1 MRIRQLRQFVEVVNS
16 KSINNA
22 AHKLYIS
29 QSALS
34 ASLKAAEEELGQA
47 VLERTYNGVSLTEF
61 GEVFVEASR
70 QILDIY
76 DSLLLKSTSSDAP
89 RLVVSSSPL
98 KWVSMIFDRCA
109 AEYADS
115 QNDFRIEMKGR
126 EEVCLDVCRGRADIG
141 VTVSTTQNRAAIRR
155 SFEDNNLV
163 YHLIDT
169 IATCA
174 MVGPKNPL
182 YNCPSNEISL
192 EDLHPYRRLVVK
204 EETPENASYTYIF
217 PNYLNQIP
225 YSGIAFLPTTGSF
238 QENMANTDG
247 YYIGTYNEKAYKGV
261 AYYKNVRA
269 LRIRDYPQAN
279 DVHWIRRKGWN
290 MSPIARK
297 FLRELYLI
305 SDREPDTSIF

>member
-22 AHKLYIS
+22 AQKLYIS

-34 ASLKAAEEELGQA
+34 ASLKAAEEELGQD
-47 VLERTYNGVSLTEF
+47 VLVRSYNGVSLTEF

-76 DSLLLKSTSSDAP
+76 DSLLLKSSSSDAP
-89 RLVVSSSPL
+89 QLIVSSSPL
-98 KWVSMIFDRCA
+98 KWVSTVFARCA

-115 QNDFRIEMKGR
+115 QNNFFIDMKGR
-126 EEVCLDVCRGRADIG
+126 EEVWMDVSKGRADIG
-141 VTVSTTQNRAAIRR
+141 ITVTPAQSREAAIRF
-155 SFEDNNLV
+155 FEENNLV

-169 IATCA
+169 IATGV
-174 MVGPKNPL
+174 MVGPQNPL
-182 YNCPSNEISL
+182 YHAASDVISL
-192 EDLHPYRRLVVK
+192 EDLRPYRRLIVR
-204 EETPENASYTYIF
+204 ENTSDTYVF
-217 PNYLNQIP
+217 PNNLNEIP
-225 YSGIAFLPTTGSF
+225 HSGTAFLPTGGSF

-261 AYYKNVRA
+261 PYYTNVRA
-269 LRIRDYPQAN
+269 LRIRDFPLGY

-290 MSPIARK
+290 MTPIARK
-297 FLRELYLI
+297 FLRELYLTCGV
-305 SDREPDTSIF
+305 EPDNAIFGAK

>member
-115 QNDFRIEMKGR
+115 QNDFRIEMKG
-126 EEVCLDVCRGRADIG
+126 
-141 VTVSTTQNRAAIRR
+141 
-155 SFEDNNLV
+155 
-163 YHLIDT
+163 
-169 IATCA
+169 
-174 MVGPKNPL
+174 
-182 YNCPSNEISL
+182 
-192 EDLHPYRRLVVK
+192 K
-204 EETPENASYTYIF
+204 E
-217 PNYLNQIP
+217 
-225 YSGIAFLPTTGSF
+225 
-238 QENMANTDG
+238 
-247 YYIGTYNEKAYKGV
+247 
-261 AYYKNVRA
+261 
-269 LRIRDYPQAN
+269 RI
-279 DVHWIRRKGWN
+279 
-290 MSPIARK
+290 
-297 FLRELYLI
+297 
-305 SDREPDTSIF
+305 